1 MKKLLSAFLFT
12 LCLFSNVI
20 IYSQNY
26 LDIVNARYYYL
37 PPIQMVD
44 SSQRNTFYELRF
56 ETTLPI
62 ELHNGNI
69 IGFKPRYSSY
79 TLNTNIDGL
88 KDLRLHTVKLPFFI
102 YWKFANSRWSIYAD
116 ISPKLNSDFRNISGR
131 HFQIG
136 GMVITYFEKK
146 ENFAWQFGLVYN
158 QDTYG
163 PFFMPL
169 LGFSLKK
176 GKNYF
181 EALLPAFIIYER
193 RLGSKFYTG
202 FELEL
207 RGETF
212 RLGDS
217 QFKDSFI
224 SQLGENKLTFLTEPK
239 LFVDYYLA
247 EHLVLFIKPGFRLFQ
262 KWEHYTEED
271 ERIEDP
277 EYIQGTLK
285 NSFYL
290 EMGMALRFRYD
301 EE

>member
-1 MKKLLSAFLFT
+1 MKRLPPVFLLSLFFFFNT
-12 LCLFSNVI
+12 DSIC
-20 IYSQNY
+20 QNY
-26 LDIVNARYYYL
+26 TDIVNARYYYI
-37 PPIQMVD
+37 PPVALKD
-44 SSQRNTFYELRF
+44 SSKHNNIRELRF

-62 ELHNGNI
+62 ELKNGNI

-79 TLNTNIDGL
+79 TLNTNINGL

-116 ISPKLNSDFRNISGR
+116 ISPKLNSDFRNLSGR

-146 ENFAWQFGLVYN
+146 ENFAWQLGIVYN

-169 LGFSLKK
+169 LGLYVMNE
-176 GKNYF
+176 KNYF
-181 EALLPAFIIYER
+181 EALLPAYVIYER
-193 RLGSKFYTG
+193 KLNPKFYAG
-202 FELEL
+202 LELEL

-217 QFKDSFI
+217 QYEDSFI

-239 LFVDYYLA
+239 LFIDYYVA
-247 EHLVLFIKPGFRLFQ
+247 KHVVLFIKPGLRLFQ
-262 KWEHYTEED
+262 KWEHYTED
-271 ERIEDP
+271 DKRIEDS